1 MGIVVYGLGLSVF
14 VDLSLHQRCE
24 ALWLAGFAPPP
35 FPPLTGGRHYVVR
48 VASLAVHPR
57 LVLLRVVRV
66 LGSSS
71 PMPL

>member
-1 MGIVVYGLGLSVF
+1 MFFDEF
-14 VDLSLHQRCE
+14 VDVIASAMWDSVAC
-24 ALWLAGFAPPP
+24 GFWPPPP

-71 PMPL
+71 LMPL